1 MRQGSLDGETVRL
14 GDGGARHQPGAANPR
29 RLRLHQGFSAR
40 ALLARR
46 EADENFRGHFRN
58 PDANHLRPFA
68 AEAQVMSIAVSKLTG
83 TKNYFED
90 FEVGAKLRHARG
102 TTIGEIEN
110 QMLTKLVLNTADGH
124 YNEHRMRSTQFG
136 QRLVFGL
143 VTGSVCI
150 GLATQDTG
158 ENALAE
164 LGLTGIR
171 FTSPVFH
178 GDTLYAYSEVLE
190 KRDA

>member
-1 MRQGSLDGETVRL
+1 
-14 GDGGARHQPGAANPR
+14 
-29 RLRLHQGFSAR
+29 
-40 ALLARR
+40 
-46 EADENFRGHFRN
+46 
-58 PDANHLRPFA
+58 
-68 AEAQVMSIAVSKLTG
+68 MSEPVSKLTG
-83 TKNYFED
+83 RGNYFED
-90 FEVGAKLRHARG
+90 FSVGAKMRHARG

-124 YNEHRMRSTQFG
+124 YNEHRMESTNFRH
-136 QRLVFGL
+136 RLVFGL
-143 VTGSVCI
+143 ITGSVCI

-164 LGLTGIR
+164 LGLDGIK

-190 KRDA
+190 KRDADRDDAGIVRFKHWGTKQDGTVVFEGERTVLIKRRSHWANR